1 MISWAGFSLRR
12 SSNPVRPGPIP
23 SLYPLSW
30 SAPRYHLAPRYH
42 FTPLGLAPRASVF
55 TE

>member
-30 SAPRYHLAPRYH
+30 SAPRYHLAP
-42 FTPLGLAPRASVF
+42 LGLAPLASVL